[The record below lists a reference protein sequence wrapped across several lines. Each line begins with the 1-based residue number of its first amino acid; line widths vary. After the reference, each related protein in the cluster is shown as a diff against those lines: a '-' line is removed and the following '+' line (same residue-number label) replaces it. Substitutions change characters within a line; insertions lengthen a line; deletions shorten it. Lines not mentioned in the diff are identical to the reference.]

1 VSGSIAPELLRPVEP
16 AGDRLAYGSE
26 ETARAIADNGGAASP
41 GTAILN
47 VPAYGGGAPEI
58 VTAIDVTYEIDSPRW
73 GDLRF
78 DLETPSAARVT
89 IPAPRNPTG
98 SGDQIG
104 QASLVSTTAGIAA
117 LLGGPASGSWKLHVY
132 DAAPGGGASTLKS
145 AKLTLHTRGGPDE
158 LARTAAWFSAPID
171 TGSMVFA
178 VDGVTARARLPDG
191 ATLQVHAASC
201 QRADCSDAAWAD
213 GDALVASVAAP
224 VAVAP
229 ARYLQLRAD
238 LTSNGSVEP
247 ELQSLAA
254 AFRRAP

>member
-1 VSGSIAPELLRPVEP
+1 M
-16 AGDRLAYGSE
+16 
-26 ETARAIADNGGAASP
+26 
-41 GTAILN
+41 
-47 VPAYGGGAPEI
+47 
-58 VTAIDVTYEIDSPRW
+58 
-73 GDLRF
+73 
-78 DLETPSAARVT
+78 
-89 IPAPRNPTG
+89 
-98 SGDQIG
+98 
-104 QASLVSTTAGIAA
+104 STTAGIAA

-132 DAAPGGGASTLKS
+132 DVVPGGGASTLKS

-158 LARTAAWFSAPID
+158 LSRASAWFSAPID

-178 VDGVTARARLPDG
+178 VDGVTAKARLPDG
-191 ATLQVHAASC
+191 ATLHVHAASC

-213 GDALVASVAAP
+213 GDALAAP

-247 ELQSLAA
+247 ELQLLAV